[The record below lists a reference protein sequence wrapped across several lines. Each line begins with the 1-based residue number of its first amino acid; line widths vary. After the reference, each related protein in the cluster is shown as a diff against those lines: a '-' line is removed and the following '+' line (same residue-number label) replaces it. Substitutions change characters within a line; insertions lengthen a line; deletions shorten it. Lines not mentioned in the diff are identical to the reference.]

1 MKVLIGTKLL
11 NLKDCVGYGTMVYF
25 HNRPSY
31 FLIYERF
38 DKILLVYVYMYKD
51 DISDFI
57 FYNIPYINIKEYI
70 KQKNMNTNDDENI
83 CFFCQRLFTFPFLC
97 HNLSHN
103 YFRFDENM

>member
-11 NLKDCVGYGTMVYF
+11 NLKDCVGYGTMVFF

-38 DKILLVYVYMYKD
+38 DKISLVNVHMYK

-57 FYNIPYINIKEYI
+57 FYNITYINIKEYI

-83 CFFCQRLFTFPFLC
+83 CFFCQRLDTFPFLC
-97 HNLSHN
+97 HNWSHN
-103 YFRFDENM
+103 YFRFDEYM